1 MPTFP
6 SLADLEPLHRLADR
20 YARRLCRSLRFAAH
34 ELEDVRQDLLTDLLA
49 RLRDY
54 DAERGELRG
63 FAATC
68 FKHRVARLALCRRRE
83 RAGCAAV
90 SLDDPLP
97 GDEGMTIGSAL
108 AEDAGYG
115 AWVGQPTDRIAMLER
130 RLDLE
135 RASQTLS
142 PDDMPLLAALARGD
156 AHAPAQAGL
165 SRTTAFRRVQEMRL
179 RLLAVGLSSAA

>member
-1 MPTFP
+1 MPP
-6 SLADLEPLHRLADR
+6 SLSLTYLEPLHRLADKH
-20 YARRLCRSLRFAAH
+20 ARRLCRSLHLPAH
-34 ELEDVRQDLLTDLLA
+34 EAEDLRQDLLTDLLA
-49 RLRDY
+49 RLPDY
-54 DAERGELRG
+54 AAERGDLRG

-68 FKHRVARLALCRRRE
+68 FKHRAARLALWHRRE
-83 RAGCAAV
+83 RASRADV

-97 GDEGMTIGSAL
+97 GGEGLTVGAAL

-135 RASQTLS
+135 RAGQALS

-156 AHAPAQAGL
+156 ANAPAQAGL
-165 SRTTAFRRVQEMRL
+165 SRTTAFRRVQEARL
-179 RLLAVGLSSAA
+179 QLLAAGVSSAA

>member
-1 MPTFP
+1 MSPSL
-6 SLADLEPLHRLADR
+6 SLADLEPLHRLADQH
-20 YARRLCRSLRFAAH
+20 ARRLCRSLRLAAH

-49 RLRDY
+49 RLPDY
-54 DAERGELRG
+54 DAERGDLRG

-68 FKHRVARLALCRRRE
+68 FKHRVARLALWHRRE
-83 RAGCAAV
+83 RAGRADF

-97 GDEGMTIGSAL
+97 GDEGMTIGAAL

-135 RASQTLS
+135 RAGQALS

-165 SRTTAFRRVQEMRL
+165 SRTTAFRRVHEMRL
-179 RLLAVGLSSAA
+179 RLLAAGVSSAA